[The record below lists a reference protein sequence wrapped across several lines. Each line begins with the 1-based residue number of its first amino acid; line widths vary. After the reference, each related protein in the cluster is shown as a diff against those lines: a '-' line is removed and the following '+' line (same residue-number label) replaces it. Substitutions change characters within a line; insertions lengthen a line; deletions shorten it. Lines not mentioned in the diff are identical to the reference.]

1 MKKGRKEKNNQVSV
15 IHSIR
20 SRILML
26 AFFAIMLTVAI
37 VLLRITPVIKTTIIE
52 LNQNYLLD
60 LAETSGET
68 IDSQISSLGEYRVI
82 NTMSLQKSI
91 GDIGI
96 RGMESSYT
104 YVLDPN
110 GLFIYHPDLDKVGLA
125 SEVEPI
131 NEIVS
136 TILSGSRPESAL
148 IEYEYEGRHKYAAY
162 YVGVQMNY
170 MLVVTVDETELLS
183 HVQKVFID
191 AAIGAIAAFV
201 ISILLALIV
210 AGMIVR
216 PIKEIS
222 NQVSRLGNLD
232 FKKDSKLEKLASR
245 KDEAG
250 TMAKAVKQLQEQLE
264 IALKGIKK
272 QTQELYDSSNVM
284 SISAQKATSSVQQV
298 ETAVSNIASGAA
310 SQAYETQ
317 TATDNIVFMGGLI
330 QETDKEVN
338 SLKKNILEMDEYGN
352 QALKILDEL
361 EQINKRT
368 KRAINEI
375 SEQTDQTNESALEIK
390 KVTTLISDIAEETN
404 LLSLNA
410 SIEAAR
416 AGEHGRG
423 FAVVASQ
430 IQKLA
435 EQSNES
441 ANQIEEIINLLIT
454 ASDRSVETM
463 KEVNSVVDKQ
473 NENVNLTEQAFESV
487 KQGIDRCMNEIDIIA
502 DRTQKL
508 DRSRVNVVDVV
519 QNLTAIAEENAA
531 STENTSAS
539 VTEVKTVIDDVAKNA
554 EDLTEIANRLDE
566 SVCLFQMDE

>member
-232 FKKDSKLEKLASR
+232 LKKDSKLEKLASR

>member
-232 FKKDSKLEKLASR
+232 LKKDSKLEKLASR

-298 ETAVSNIASGAA
+298 ETAVSNIASGAT

>member
-26 AFFAIMLTVAI
+26 AFSAIMLTVAI

-82 NTMSLQKSI
+82 NTMSLQKAI

-96 RGMESSYT
+96 SGMESSYT
-104 YVLDPN
+104 YVLDPT
-110 GLFIYHPDLDKVGLA
+110 GLFIYHPDIDKVGLA

-136 TILSGSRPESAL
+136 AISSGSRPESSL

-170 MLVVTVDETELLS
+170 VLVVTVDETELLS

-191 AAIGAIAAFV
+191 AAIGAILAFV

-232 FKKDSKLEKLASR
+232 FKKDTKLEKLASR

-272 QTQELYDSSNVM
+272 QTQELYDSSNIM
-284 SISAQKATSSVQQV
+284 SISAQKATGSVQQV
-298 ETAVSNIASGAA
+298 ESAVSNIASGAT

-317 TATDNIVFMGGLI
+317 TATENIVLMGGLI

-338 SLKKNILEMDEYGN
+338 SLKNNILEMDEYGN
-352 QALKILDEL
+352 HALKILAEL
-361 EQINKRT
+361 EQINRKT
-368 KRAINEI
+368 KKAINEI
-375 SEQTDQTNESALEIK
+375 SEQTYQTNESALEIK

-435 EQSNES
+435 EQSTES
-441 ANQIEEIINLLIT
+441 ANQIEGIINLLIT

-473 NENVNLTEQAFESV
+473 NENVSVTEQAFESV

-531 STENTSAS
+531 SAENTSAS

>member
-298 ETAVSNIASGAA
+298 ETAVSNIASGAT